1 MEGILNAAGV
11 YSTLLF
17 GRLAHRI
24 QKNGRKLSQA
34 GWSEF
39 HSSYQF
45 PQFSETQSPT
55 PACSRMLQYSAV
67 SDAGQTSMPTPQSD
81 LIATLRRLPLFTDLS
96 AGELALIG
104 ERVTLRAYE
113 AGAIVF
119 SEGEACRELLIVK
132 EGSVKIFKAAANGRQ
147 QLIGIERTGNS
158 LAEIP
163 VFDGDSY
170 PATAQTASPTVLL
183 RLEAGLFRGLC
194 VQHPEVAM
202 KVIKV
207 LAHRLRR
214 MGNLVE
220 DLSFTT
226 VRGRL
231 IAHLLHLADESG
243 RYEQMIEFDLTE
255 NNEELAA
262 RLGTV
267 RELVS
272 RNLGRLHNEGLI
284 EVHHRKVR
292 IPNIA
297 ALEET
302 IRSR

>member
-1 MEGILNAAGV
+1 MQN
-11 YSTLLF
+11 
-17 GRLAHRI
+17 
-24 QKNGRKLSQA
+24 
-34 GWSEF
+34 
-39 HSSYQF
+39 
-45 PQFSETQSPT
+45 
-55 PACSRMLQYSAV
+55 
-67 SDAGQTSMPTPQSD
+67 PQSD

-96 AGELALIG
+96 AAELALIA

-119 SEGEACRELLIVK
+119 SEGDACRELLIVK
-132 EGSVKIFKAAANGRQ
+132 EGTVKIFKAAANGRQ
-147 QLIGIERTGNS
+147 QLIAIERAGNS

-163 VFDGDSY
+163 VFDDDCY
-170 PATAQTASPTVLL
+170 PATAQTGSPTVLL

-194 VQHPEVAM
+194 VQHPEVAL

-220 DLSFTT
+220 DLSFAT

-243 RYEQMIEFDLTE
+243 RRTLQAIEFDLAE

-267 RELVS
+267 RELIS

-284 EVHHRKVR
+284 EVRHRKVR

-297 ALEET
+297 ALKEET